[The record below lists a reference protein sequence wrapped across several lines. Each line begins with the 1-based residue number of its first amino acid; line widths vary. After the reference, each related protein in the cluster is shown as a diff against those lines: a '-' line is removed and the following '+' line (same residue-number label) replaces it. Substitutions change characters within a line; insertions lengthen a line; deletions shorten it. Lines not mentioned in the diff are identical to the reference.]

1 MPTPSRTSLDEIV
14 ASGRELIEAD
24 GLRSLTMNR
33 VAGMVGVRAP
43 SLYKHVANRAD
54 LVRLIAE
61 DVIGELLHRLEHAV
75 TDEDPRAD
83 LEALA
88 HSFRS
93 FAKEAPGAYQLVFQ
107 SLPADARPDPDG
119 LTGIDAPRDDRR
131 QIAGPDLYFVVVRGV
146 VIGGH
151 GAPPGLGAFE
161 CLAGGRVRAA
171 RCAAGRCRSSS
182 STTRGATRRR
192 GPPTRPGPG
201 SPPPAHLAL
210 RVLGDADAGPF

>member
-14 ASGRELIEAD
+14 ASGRELIETD

-75 TDEDPRAD
+75 THEDPRAD

-88 HSFRS
+88 HSFRN

-107 SLPADARPDPDG
+107 SLPADARPDPER
-119 LTGIDAPRDDRR
+119 LEAAAAPVIRIAERLVGRDRALEAAR
-131 QIAGPDLYFVVVRGV
+131 TFTAWAHGFVSM
-146 VIGGH
+146 
-151 GAPPGLGAFE
+151 E
-161 CLAGGRVRAA
+161 LAGVFRMGGDVDRAFA
-171 RCAAGRCRSSS
+171 F
-182 STTRGATRRR
+182 GAER
-192 GPPTRPGPG
+192 
-201 SPPPAHLAL
+201 
-210 RVLGDADAGPF
+210 LGQAIAEYSLTS